1 MTLPSILEMLPRM
14 DPRTRPNGPEE
25 IPAAWE
31 DMTPEQQ
38 AGFAERIFDG
48 GFGSELKAR
57 KIFMDEGFDSWAFYF
72 HDKDIMPAGGKG
84 GNIREVDIQAHA
96 TREPMCNRDFEHH
109 LVGEVKKGH
118 TWILGDALPLEKF
131 NAQGSIPFSHPKW
144 LLNTCIAAPGD
155 SEMPR
160 GGYDAGAVNDAL
172 VGLALLPDSVSTSLS
187 EHRERGDADW
197 YQAAVKVFK
206 ACDAFAAPPV
216 YLRRNYEMGSDSAHT
231 IVPLLILDGNL
242 LSVTRGATGDLSLE
256 QRDHALLRFSF
267 GSPGYPGKVMF
278 IHVVSM
284 KGLAPFLRLVRRV
297 EDEVAAPARRVRLED
312 PGPIAYPY

>member
-1 MTLPSILEMLPRM
+1 
-14 DPRTRPNGPEE
+14 
-25 IPAAWE
+25 
-31 DMTPEQQ
+31 
-38 AGFAERIFDG
+38 
-48 GFGSELKAR
+48 
-57 KIFMDEGFDSWAFYF
+57 
-72 HDKDIMPAGGKG
+72 
-84 GNIREVDIQAHA
+84 
-96 TREPMCNRDFEHH
+96 
-109 LVGEVKKGH
+109 
-118 TWILGDALPLEKF
+118 
-131 NAQGSIPFSHPKW
+131 
-144 LLNTCIAAPGD
+144 
-155 SEMPR
+155 MPR
-160 GGYDAGAVNDAL
+160 GGYDAGAVSDAL
-172 VGLALLPDSVSTSLS
+172 VGLTLLPDFVSTSLS
-187 EHRERGDADW
+187 EHREKGDVDW

-206 ACDAFAAPPV
+206 ACDAFAVPPV

-267 GSPGYPGKVMF
+267 GSPGYTVKVMF